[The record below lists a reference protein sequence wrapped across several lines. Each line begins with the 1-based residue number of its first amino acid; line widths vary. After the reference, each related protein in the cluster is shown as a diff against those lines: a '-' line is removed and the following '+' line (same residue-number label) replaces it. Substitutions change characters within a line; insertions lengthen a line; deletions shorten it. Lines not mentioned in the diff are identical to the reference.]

1 MYLAILVILHPVVD
15 LGLSQTQ
22 DILGGI
28 GRSLAA
34 HYVQEIQA
42 AGGLVQAFLVTSGIT
57 KETTGVHLDQGS
69 GLGIVLLLADVFFM
83 KATPFFC
90 R

>member
-1 MYLAILVILHPVVD
+1 MYLVILVILHPVVD

-34 HYVQEIQA
+34 HYMQEIQA
-42 AGGLVQAFLVTSGIT
+42 SGGLVQGFLITSGIT
-57 KETTGVHLDQGS
+57 KETTGVLLDQGS
-69 GLGIVLLLADVFFM
+69 GLGIVLLLADDLLHESNSFLL
-83 KATPFFC
+83 
-90 R
+90 